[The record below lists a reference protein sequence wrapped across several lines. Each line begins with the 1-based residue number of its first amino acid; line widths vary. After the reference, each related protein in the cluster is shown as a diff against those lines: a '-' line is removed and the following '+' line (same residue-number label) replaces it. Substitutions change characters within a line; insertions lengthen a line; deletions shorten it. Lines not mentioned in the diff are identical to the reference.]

1 MILRLINDTDRISV
15 ADPIKLVAD
24 PIKLFFSFSLVSLR
38 VYFI

>member
-1 MILRLINDTDRISV
+1 MILRLINDTDRIS
-15 ADPIKLVAD
+15 VAD